1 MTMMQSQAASQSESS
16 SSSSSSSSS
25 AQIQPSV
32 ASVHFKARCENLGHG
47 EDVYMVPLEDS
58 EVENEDAA
66 ADGDAN
72 ANSNEPIPP
81 PSPMHRHKMIPLYTT
96 AQSYPWYSTLSSL
109 AMSVPVSPVS
119 PVAATSAAP
128 RGPGG
133 RKLFSDAYR
142 DAPATSREFR
152 YRYAVFRAGV
162 FYRWEHDDDENFVD
176 TSNSEDAMTLENTS
190 ANRRHLEGADAA
202 AALANDSDAM
212 DLDPTTT
219 TTTGGGEH
227 HYSYHVLPIRFL
239 HPGETYVVHDV
250 LGKRKGQKPDIY
262 HKRPLHHHSGGGH
275 EYVGVAGSGAAKKEE
290 EASSPAASSPPPAAV
305 TPRTAG
311 RKKVGFAPSPPT
323 VHPLRARDQD
333 DGSGGGGSS
342 SSSSSASTSSASSS
356 SPTRRSLGEA
366 VQLNATDGLVVVSAF
381 LPVVVHR
388 DDATGVWTADWDFEA
403 LLSMQ
408 THLRVTRVGVVKWKG
423 WHGNYNSSSKTNN
436 SNSSSNNTNDGP
448 EPAAE
453 ESGVPINERH
463 LVEECLRPF
472 NCVPVWID
480 PMIFGEMYNG
490 FCKGILWPVLHNVT
504 SVYAS
509 HAAKD
514 DADALHQQGGDGEI
528 SSSSNQQ
535 FSELCRDDVEQGPI
549 HGGRGREKE
558 LWSAYNQVNRKFSE
572 VVVQCFNEGDLVWI
586 HGFHL
591 LILPSYLTRRIPMA
605 KIGIFLHT
613 PFPSSEIFRT
623 LWCREDLL
631 RGMLN
636 ADQVGFHLF
645 EYARHFLTCCRR
657 LLGLNYGMI
666 PDASGNG
673 GYTLAIDTNGRH
685 VAVTSIHA
693 GIEPPVLHQIL
704 RHESVVR
711 EAASIRA
718 RHPGKTIFCSI
729 DRLESLKGIP
739 LKFLAM
745 ERFLKRCPEWIGRI
759 VLIQVGITAWER
771 GDDYIKTR
779 DEVVEQVQRINAIWP
794 GTIQFQET
802 PDWRMRLQQ
811 RMALMK
817 ASDVVLVTPIRDG
830 LNLIP
835 LEFTVAHQDTLVPA
849 VSQADGNRRRGLV
862 ILSEFASCTRVMRGA
877 LHVNPWKISEIAQAF
892 QQALVMTD
900 EERLK
905 RVTCASEFVTRVTTQ
920 RWALAVMLDLKGVHK
935 SVNPVQYSGAGLGL
949 GFRLLGMDVGYESL
963 NFKAV
968 AKAYKMAKNRLIL
981 FDYGGTITSNENLD
995 NLSRFRMV
1003 KTRSNHSE
1011 PTAEMIQTI
1020 QDLCDDKKNT
1030 VFCVSG
1036 KERHSLIKTLGHIP
1050 NLGLAAEHGMY
1061 ISWPE
1066 PTAKN
1071 RRGGGGGLMFDKTKR
1086 KKKKKRRWDTLVPIS
1101 DRTWRS
1107 LTMSIMEVYAS
1118 RTHGSYIEETE
1129 MKVLWQYR
1137 DADLEF
1143 GYLQARELEDHLS
1156 NVLRNYPVDILH
1168 GGVEEGGY
1176 VEVRPKGV
1184 NKGVFAMKAICYWDK
1199 LRGDSGGSGGGQI
1212 DFALVLGD
1220 DHCDEPMLSVM
1231 RQVGQRVQGS
1241 GPELPMTMRLV
1252 DVSVCD
1258 PNVSSDA
1265 EIFTC
1270 TVGKKPSAASNYLQ
1284 DVSEVEELLQALV
1297 KVSKNPNA
1305 SKSMLDLM
1313 LESQHQIDEAAAFGS
1328 TTEPGGALM
1337 NESTSRL
1344 RTSAV
1349 AGSLGEFLGGIDD
1362 AEEDDMFF

>member
-1 MTMMQSQAASQSESS
+1 MVKIVPDVATPTQGRQLFSNAYRNQGTKSKTTSNSASTSNSTGTSNTNTSSNTSS
-16 SSSSSSSSS
+16 SSSTSTSSGSSSGE
-25 AQIQPSV
+25 
-32 ASVHFKARCENLGHG
+32 FK
-47 EDVYMVPLEDS
+47 
-58 EVENEDAA
+58 
-66 ADGDAN
+66 
-72 ANSNEPIPP
+72 
-81 PSPMHRHKMIPLYTT
+81 
-96 AQSYPWYSTLSSL
+96 
-109 AMSVPVSPVS
+109 
-119 PVAATSAAP
+119 
-128 RGPGG
+128 
-133 RKLFSDAYR
+133 
-142 DAPATSREFR
+142 

-162 FYRWEHDDDENFVD
+162 FHRWENADDENFVS
-176 TSNSEDAMTLENTS
+176 TSNTEDQETSRNTS
-190 ANRRHLEGADAA
+190 VNSDGNGTTVDA
-202 AALANDSDAM
+202 DAM
-212 DLDPTTT
+212 DLDRPD
-219 TTTGGGEH
+219 
-227 HYSYHVLPIRFL
+227 SSSMPSSSSLDYHVLPL
-239 HPGETYVVHDV
+239 QLLLPGETYIVNDV

-262 HKRPLHHHSGGGH
+262 HKKTLHTGDAS
-275 EYVGVAGSGAAKKEE
+275 YIGVTGSGAEAPPEKSDTATGTRSKRSKK
-290 EASSPAASSPPPAAV
+290 S
-305 TPRTAG
+305 
-311 RKKVGFAPSPPT
+311 VGFAPTPIVPSS
-323 VHPLRARDQD
+323 HHENRNNRQQHQQQQSSAM
-333 DGSGGGGSS
+333 DGSGNTNSNSNSGSTF
-342 SSSSSASTSSASSS
+342 ATNA
-356 SPTRRSLGEA
+356 TRRSVGEA

-381 LPVVVHR
+381 LPVVVNR
-388 DDATGVWTADWDFEA
+388 CETSQIPKWTADWDYEA

-423 WHGNYNSSSKTNN
+423 WHGNYNPKTSNN
-436 SNSSSNNTNDGP
+436 NNTNNTNNNTNNDP
-448 EPAAE
+448 NLQEQQQSE
-453 ESGVPINERH
+453 EYGVPIGERY

-472 NCVPVWID
+472 HCVPVWID
-480 PMIFGEMYNG
+480 PLVFGEMYNG

-514 DADALHQQGGDGEI
+514 DTDALNPEDIDE
-528 SSSSNQQ
+528 SNGKQQ

-591 LILPSYLTRRIPMA
+591 LILPSYLTRRISMA

-613 PFPSSEIFRT
+613 PLPSSEIFRT

-673 GYTLAIDTNGRH
+673 GYILAIDTNGRH

-693 GIEPPVLHQIL
+693 GIEPPVLNQIL
-704 RHESVVR
+704 QHESVAR
-711 EAASIRA
+711 EAAMIRA

-729 DRLESLKGIP
+729 GRLESLKGIP

-745 ERFLKRCPEWIGRI
+745 ELFLKRCPEWIGKI
-759 VLIQVGITAWER
+759 VLIQIGITAWER

-779 DEVVEQVQRINAIWP
+779 NEVVEQVRRINAMWP
-794 GTIQFQET
+794 GTIQFQEA
-802 PDWRMRLQQ
+802 PDWKMRLQQ
-811 RMALMK
+811 RMALMR

-835 LEFTVAHQDTLVPA
+835 LEFTVAHQDTLVPS
-849 VSQADGNRRRGLV
+849 VRQADGGRRRGLV

-877 LHVNPWKISEIAQAF
+877 LHVNPWRISEIAQAF
-892 QQALVMTD
+892 QQALTMSD

-949 GFRLLGMDVGYESL
+949 GFRLLGMDVGFESL
-963 NFKAV
+963 DFKAV
-968 AKAYKMAKNRLIL
+968 AKAYKMSSQRLIL

-1003 KTRSNHSE
+1003 KTRSHHSE
-1011 PTAEMIQTI
+1011 PTAEMIQAI
-1020 QDLCDDKKNT
+1020 QDLCNDKKNT
-1030 VFCVSG
+1030 VFVVSG

-1061 ISWPE
+1061 ISWPG
-1066 PTAKN
+1066 PPAKSGSTI
-1071 RRGGGGGLMFDKTKR
+1071 GGFGYSRT
-1086 KKKKKRRWDTLVPIS
+1086 KKKKRHWDTLVPIS

-1107 LTMSIMEVYAS
+1107 ITMSIMEVYAS

-1156 NVLRNYPVDILH
+1156 NVLRSYPVDILH

-1184 NKGVFAMKAICYWDK
+1184 NKGVFAMKAICCYDK
-1199 LRGDSGGSGGGQI
+1199 LSSKSDASV

-1231 RQVGQRVQGS
+1231 RQVGHRVHGGNAS
-1241 GPELPMTMRLV
+1241 ELPMTIRLV
-1252 DVSVCD
+1252 DVSPCD
-1258 PNVSSDA
+1258 TNVSNDA

-1270 TVGKKPSAASNYLQ
+1270 TVGKKPSAAANYLQ

-1313 LESQHQIDEAAAFGS
+1313 MMSAPPAAQMPFGGSSS
-1328 TTEPGGALM
+1328 TM
-1337 NESTSRL
+1337 
-1344 RTSAV
+1344 V

-1362 AEEDDMFF
+1362 AVEEDMFF

>member
-1 MTMMQSQAASQSESS
+1 M
-16 SSSSSSSSS
+16 
-25 AQIQPSV
+25 
-32 ASVHFKARCENLGHG
+32 N
-47 EDVYMVPLEDS
+47 
-58 EVENEDAA
+58 
-66 ADGDAN
+66 
-72 ANSNEPIPP
+72 
-81 PSPMHRHKMIPLYTT
+81 
-96 AQSYPWYSTLSSL
+96 
-109 AMSVPVSPVS
+109 
-119 PVAATSAAP
+119 
-128 RGPGG
+128 
-133 RKLFSDAYR
+133 
-142 DAPATSREFR
+142 
-152 YRYAVFRAGV
+152 
-162 FYRWEHDDDENFVD
+162 
-176 TSNSEDAMTLENTS
+176 
-190 ANRRHLEGADAA
+190 
-202 AALANDSDAM
+202 
-212 DLDPTTT
+212 
-219 TTTGGGEH
+219 
-227 HYSYHVLPIRFL
+227 HVI
-239 HPGETYVVHDV
+239 V
-250 LGKRKGQKPDIY
+250 I
-262 HKRPLHHHSGGGH
+262 
-275 EYVGVAGSGAAKKEE
+275 
-290 EASSPAASSPPPAAV
+290 
-305 TPRTAG
+305 
-311 RKKVGFAPSPPT
+311 
-323 VHPLRARDQD
+323 
-333 DGSGGGGSS
+333 
-342 SSSSSASTSSASSS
+342 
-356 SPTRRSLGEA
+356 
-366 VQLNATDGLVVVSAF
+366 VVV
-381 LPVVVHR
+381 VVTLFR
-388 DDATGVWTADWDFEA
+388 
-403 LLSMQ
+403 
-408 THLRVTRVGVVKWKG
+408 
-423 WHGNYNSSSKTNN
+423 
-436 SNSSSNNTNDGP
+436 
-448 EPAAE
+448 
-453 ESGVPINERH
+453 
-463 LVEECLRPF
+463 
-472 NCVPVWID
+472 
-480 PMIFGEMYNG
+480 YNG

-514 DADALHQQGGDGEI
+514 DADALNRGGDEL
-528 SSSSNQQ
+528 SSSNQQ

-704 RHESVVR
+704 RHESVAR
-711 EAASIRA
+711 EAANIRA

-779 DEVVEQVQRINAIWP
+779 EEVAEQVLRINATWP

-802 PDWRMRLQQ
+802 PEWRMRLQQ
-811 RMALMK
+811 RMALMR

-835 LEFTVAHQDTLVPA
+835 LEFTVAHQDALNPA
-849 VSQADGNRRRGLV
+849 VRQTDGNRPRGLV

-968 AKAYKMAKNRLIL
+968 AKAYKMAKQRLIL

-1011 PTAEMIQTI
+1011 PTVEMIQTI
-1020 QDLCDDKKNT
+1020 QDLCNDKKNT

-1066 PTAKN
+1066 PTGYTKKN
-1071 RRGGGGGLMFDKTKR
+1071 TGLMFDKKR
-1086 KKKKKRRWDTLVPIS
+1086 KKKKRHWDTLVPIS

-1199 LRGDSGGSGGGQI
+1199 LREGGGQI

-1231 RQVGQRVQGS
+1231 RQVGQRVHGS

-1258 PNVSSDA
+1258 PNISNDA

-1305 SKSMLDLM
+1305 SKSMMDLM
-1313 LESQHQIDEAAAFGS
+1313 LESQQHHQQQLENAAPFGMEPPEA
-1328 TTEPGGALM
+1328 P
-1337 NESTSRL
+1337 L
-1344 RTSAV
+1344 RSNVV

>member
-1 MTMMQSQAASQSESS
+1 MRRT
-16 SSSSSSSSS
+16 SSS
-25 AQIQPSV
+25 AGRMANPSASTAPPPSTGATSTSTSTTSTTASASSALPQPTV
-32 ASVHFKARCENLGHG
+32 ASVHFKARCETLGHG
-47 EDVYMVPLEDS
+47 EDVYMVPLDN
-58 EVENEDAA
+58 NETDN
-66 ADGDAN
+66 DDDDDDNGEKGN
-72 ANSNEPIPP
+72 P
-81 PSPMHRHKMIPLYTT
+81 PSPAHRHKMIPLYTT
-96 AQSYPWYSTLSSL
+96 SQSYPWYSTLSSL
-109 AMSVPVSPVS
+109 AMPIVNMAMAMDSSGIGVATNTNTNTNTNSP
-119 PVAATSAAP
+119 
-128 RGPGG
+128 G
-133 RKLFSDAYR
+133 RQLFNAYR
-142 DAPATSREFR
+142 NPAPQQRKEFR
-152 YRYAVFRAGV
+152 YRYAVFRAGA
-162 FYRWEHDDDENFVD
+162 FHRWESDEDENFCP
-176 TSNSEDAMTLENTS
+176 TSNEEDPNTLVNTEVNAHHHDGS
-190 ANRRHLEGADAA
+190 GGNNNNNNNNSSSSDTDSDT
-202 AALANDSDAM
+202 ALAIKSDAM
-212 DLDPTTT
+212 VLEDNNNNKKD
-219 TTTGGGEH
+219 
-227 HYSYHVLPIRFL
+227 YHVLPLRFL
-239 HPGETYVVHDV
+239 HPGETYIVNDV

-262 HKRPLHHHSGGGH
+262 HKKTLHTGNHQ
-275 EYVGVAGSGAAKKEE
+275 YVGVEGSGTCPKNSSAALKATAAAAATPQISNSKKSVGF
-290 EASSPAASSPPPAAV
+290 AVPPPARKQAFGNLEK
-305 TPRTAG
+305 TAFHNNNNNNNNNHSSNTTNTNTTA
-311 RKKVGFAPSPPT
+311 RKSF
-323 VHPLRARDQD
+323 
-333 DGSGGGGSS
+333 
-342 SSSSSASTSSASSS
+342 
-356 SPTRRSLGEA
+356 GEA

-388 DDATGVWTADWDFEA
+388 DETSETPKWSADWDYEA

-423 WHGNYNSSSKTNN
+423 WHGNYNANN
-436 SNSSSNNTNDGP
+436 NNSSSNNNNSTSKDGT
-448 EPAAE
+448 E
-453 ESGVPINERH
+453 EQQGQSEHYGVPIEERH

-480 PMIFGEMYNG
+480 PLVFGEMYNG

-509 HAAKD
+509 HASKD
-514 DADALHQQGGDGEI
+514 DADAADQYG
-528 SSSSNQQ
+528 SNNEEQ
-535 FSELCRDDVEQGPI
+535 FTELCRDDVEQGPI

-558 LWSAYNQVNRKFSE
+558 LWAAYNNVNRKFSE

-591 LILPSYLTRRIPMA
+591 LILPSYLTRRISMA

-693 GIEPPVLHQIL
+693 GIEPPVLNQIL
-704 RHESVVR
+704 RHVSVSR
-711 EAASIRA
+711 EAAMIRA

-739 LKFLAM
+739 VKMLAM
-745 ERFLKRCPEWIGRI
+745 ERFLKRCPEWVGKI

-779 DEVVEQVQRINAIWP
+779 NEVAQQVQRINEMWP
-794 GTIQFQET
+794 GTIQFQEA

-811 RMALMK
+811 RMSLMK

-835 LEFTVAHQDTLVPA
+835 LEFTIAHQDALISA
-849 VSQADGNRRRGLV
+849 VRQADGGRRRGLV

-892 QQALVMTD
+892 QQALTMSD

-949 GFRLLGMDVGYESL
+949 GFRLLGMDVGFESL

-968 AKAYKMAKNRLIL
+968 AKAYKMSSNRLIL

-1003 KTRSNHSE
+1003 KTRSHHSE

-1020 QDLCDDKKNT
+1020 QDLCNDKKNT
-1030 VFCVSG
+1030 VFVVSG

-1066 PTAKN
+1066 AGSSTSLS
-1071 RRGGGGGLMFDKTKR
+1071 GHSR
-1086 KKKKKRRWDTLVPIS
+1086 KKKRHWDTLVPIS

-1156 NVLRNYPVDILH
+1156 NVLRSYAVDILH

-1184 NKGVFAMKAICYWDK
+1184 NKGVFAMKAICTYDR
-1199 LRGDSGGSGGGQI
+1199 LVNENNTGNENVI

-1231 RQVGQRVQGS
+1231 RQVGHRVHGGNPS
-1241 GPELPMTMRLV
+1241 ELPMTMRLV
-1252 DVSVCD
+1252 DVSPCD
-1258 PNVSSDA
+1258 PNVSNEA

-1270 TVGKKPSAASNYLQ
+1270 TVGKKPSSAANYLQ

-1313 LESQHQIDEAAAFGS
+1313 MESPPITPTDISSYGQSS
-1328 TTEPGGALM
+1328 T
-1337 NESTSRL
+1337 N
-1344 RTSAV
+1344 V

-1362 AEEDDMFF
+1362 AVEDDMFF

>member
-1 MTMMQSQAASQSESS
+1 
-16 SSSSSSSSS
+16 
-25 AQIQPSV
+25 
-32 ASVHFKARCENLGHG
+32 
-47 EDVYMVPLEDS
+47 MVPLEADEKDTDDS
-58 EVENEDAA
+58 STTLTETTT
-66 ADGDAN
+66 
-72 ANSNEPIPP
+72 IPP
-81 PSPMHRHKMIPLYTT
+81 PSPIHRNKMIPLYTT

-109 AMSVPVSPVS
+109 AMPIFQQKQSLLAGLSGN
-119 PVAATSAAP
+119 TQ
-128 RGPGG
+128 GQG
-133 RKLFSDAYR
+133 RQLFSNNYKRGNSNSNSSNDN
-142 DAPATSREFR
+142 DNDDDSDNNGGEFR
-152 YRYAVFRAGV
+152 YRYAVYRAGV
-162 FYRWEHDDDENFVD
+162 FHRWENAEDENFVGTSD
-176 TSNSEDAMTLENTS
+176 PVTSQNTTSNSDAMELES
-190 ANRRHLEGADAA
+190 SADAA
-202 AALANDSDAM
+202 SNSNNSNSNTN
-212 DLDPTTT
+212 TTSNT
-219 TTTGGGEH
+219 T
-227 HYSYHVLPIRFL
+227 SNINYHVLPLRFL
-239 HPGETYVVHDV
+239 IAGETYIVNDV

-262 HKRPLHHHSGGGH
+262 HKKSLHGGNAS
-275 EYVGVAGSGAAKKEE
+275 YTGVAGSGAASLVHVPST
-290 EASSPAASSPPPAAV
+290 ASVKSAGALASTSMSASGGALESLAEID
-305 TPRTAG
+305 TTNKDTS
-311 RKKVGFAPSPPT
+311 RKKTVGFAPPPPSHSRK
-323 VHPLRARDQD
+323 VPFAM
-333 DGSGGGGSS
+333 GGGGRTGSGNGNGGGS
-342 SSSSSASTSSASSS
+342 NDNTSSANNSGVN
-356 SPTRRSLGEA
+356 RRGTGEA

-388 DDATGVWTADWDFEA
+388 DETSHTPKWTADWDYEA

-423 WHGNYNSSSKTNN
+423 WHGNYSYNNANNNTSNSNN
-436 SNSSSNNTNDGP
+436 SNNDSNSASDPNLDP
-448 EPAAE
+448 EE
-453 ESGVPINERH
+453 YGVPINERY

-472 NCVPVWID
+472 HCVPVWID
-480 PMIFGEMYNG
+480 PLVFGEMYNG
-490 FCKGILWPVLHNVT
+490 FCKGILWPVLHNSA

-514 DADALHQQGGDGEI
+514 DADAL
-528 SSSSNQQ
+528 NQENNESAAQ

-558 LWSAYNQVNRKFSE
+558 LWSAYTKVNHKFSE

-591 LILPSYLTRRIPMA
+591 LILPSYLTRRISMA

-666 PDASGNG
+666 PDASGNS

-693 GIEPPVLHQIL
+693 GIEPPVLNQIL
-704 RHESVVR
+704 QHRPVVQ
-711 EAASIRA
+711 EANMIRQK
-718 RHPGKTIFCSI
+718 HPGKTIFCSI

-745 ERFLKRCPEWIGRI
+745 ERFLKRCPEWVGKI

-779 DEVVEQVQRINAIWP
+779 NEVVEQVRRINAIWP
-794 GTIQFQET
+794 GTIQFQEA
-802 PDWRMRLQQ
+802 PDWKMRLQQ
-811 RMALMK
+811 RMAIMK
-817 ASDVVLVTPIRDG
+817 ASDVMLVTPIRDG

-835 LEFTVAHQDTLVPA
+835 LEFTIAHQDAP
-849 VSQADGNRRRGLV
+849 DRNGDPRRRGLV

-892 QQALVMTD
+892 QQALTMSD
-900 EERLK
+900 EERK
-905 RVTCASEFVTRVTTQ
+905 RRITCAKEFVTRVTTQ

-949 GFRLLGMDVGYESL
+949 GFRLLGMDVGFESL
-963 NFKAV
+963 DFKAV
-968 AKAYKMAKNRLIL
+968 AKAYKMSTNRLIL

-1003 KTRSNHSE
+1003 KTRSHHSE
-1011 PTAEMIQTI
+1011 PTPEMIQTI

-1030 VFCVSG
+1030 VFVVSG
-1036 KERHSLIKTLGHIP
+1036 KERHSLIKTMGHIP

-1066 PTAKN
+1066 RSGNSNANKSLTTSSSPH
-1071 RRGGGGGLMFDKTKR
+1071 
-1086 KKKKKRRWDTLVPIS
+1086 KKKKKRHWDTLVPIS
-1101 DRTWRS
+1101 DRAWRA
-1107 LTMSIMEVYAS
+1107 LAMSIMEVYAS

-1156 NVLRNYPVDILH
+1156 NVLRSYAVDILH

-1184 NKGVFAMKAICYWDK
+1184 NKGVFAMKAITHYGK
-1199 LRGDSGGSGGGQI
+1199 LVSNINSSGSSSSKGGGDMNSSNHNTMNASV

-1231 RQVGQRVQGS
+1231 RQIGHRVHG
-1241 GPELPMTMRLV
+1241 GNAAELPMTMRLV
-1252 DVSVCD
+1252 DVSLCD
-1258 PNVSSDA
+1258 ENVSSEA

-1313 LESQHQIDEAAAFGS
+1313 MEAPVLPPADFNLNALRPLSSSVSAYGGMMTGS
-1328 TTEPGGALM
+1328 K
-1337 NESTSRL
+1337 NHVS
-1344 RTSAV
+1344 
-1349 AGSLGEFLGGIDD
+1349 GSLGDFLGGIDD
-1362 AEEDDMFF
+1362 AEEEDMFF

>member
-1 MTMMQSQAASQSESS
+1 MNSSSGISNSGNIATSPSGSATAAAS
-16 SSSSSSSSS
+16 
-25 AQIQPSV
+25 APDV
-32 ASVHFKARCENLGHG
+32 ASVHFKARCERLGFG
-47 EDVYMVPLEDS
+47 EDVYLVPLDDDEYEDPAS
-58 EVENEDAA
+58 GSGGVT
-66 ADGDAN
+66 
-72 ANSNEPIPP
+72 PPP
-81 PSPMHRHKMIPLYTT
+81 PSPAGRNKMIPLYTT
-96 AQSYPWYSTLSSL
+96 ATSFPWYITLSSL
-109 AMSVPVSPVS
+109 PMTVVRSKPSPLGHGRTIFANKHKS
-119 PVAATSAAP
+119 NNNKNKNKMNNGNGNGNIDSTH
-128 RGPGG
+128 RG
-133 RKLFSDAYR
+133 
-142 DAPATSREFR
+142 EFR
-152 YRYAVFRAGV
+152 YRYAIFRAGS
-162 FYRWEHDDDENFVD
+162 FHRWECAEDENFVP
-176 TSNSEDAMTLENTS
+176 TSNNEDTLTCQNTS
-190 ANRRHLEGADAA
+190 VNTHSEVDDFADVVTDTAMEV
-202 AALANDSDAM
+202 DSDA
-212 DLDPTTT
+212 PSTASSSSPSETN
-219 TTTGGGEH
+219 
-227 HYSYHVLPIRFL
+227 YHALPLKFL
-239 HPGETYVVHDV
+239 LPGETYVVNDV

-262 HKRPLHHHSGGGH
+262 HKRTLHSGNSR
-275 EYVGVAGSGAAKKEE
+275 YVGVEGSGACTGERQQQE
-290 EASSPAASSPPPAAV
+290 RPQHRASSSEDYSSKPK
-305 TPRTAG
+305 
-311 RKKVGFAPSPPT
+311 RKSVGFAPELPSYANRRPT
-323 VHPLRARDQD
+323 QPL
-333 DGSGGGGSS
+333 
-342 SSSSSASTSSASSS
+342 SAEAGPQPGSSASSPS
-356 SPTRRSLGEA
+356 SRNRIGEP

-388 DDATGVWTADWDFEA
+388 CETSAVPKWTADWDYEA

-423 WHGNYNSSSKTNN
+423 WHGNYSTQQSSSV
-436 SNSSSNNTNDGP
+436 S
-448 EPAAE
+448 
-453 ESGVPINERH
+453 ESTGEGGGNQHQPSEHYGVPIHERH

-472 NCVPVWID
+472 HCVPVWID
-480 PMIFGEMYNG
+480 PLIFGEMYNG

-514 DADALHQQGGDGEI
+514 DADACIGDLNEDGE
-528 SSSSNQQ
+528 Q
-535 FSELCRDDVEQGPI
+535 FSEVCRDDVEQGPI

-591 LILPSYLTRRIPMA
+591 LILPSYLTRRISMA

-693 GIEPPVLHQIL
+693 GIEPPVLNQIL
-704 RHESVVR
+704 QHDRVAR
-711 EAASIRA
+711 EAAMIRA
-718 RHPGKTIFCSI
+718 RYPGKTIFCSI
-729 DRLESLKGIP
+729 ERLESLKGIP
-739 LKFLAM
+739 LKLLAI
-745 ERFLKRCPEWIGRI
+745 ERFLKRCPEWIGKI

-779 DEVVEQVQRINAIWP
+779 NEVTDQVQRINAMWP

-817 ASDVVLVTPIRDG
+817 ASDVCLVTPIRDG

-835 LEFTVAHQDTLVPA
+835 LEFTIAHQEALIPA
-849 VSQADGNRRRGLV
+849 VRQADGGRRRGLV
-862 ILSEFASCTRVMRGA
+862 VLSEFASCTRVMRGA

-892 QQALVMTD
+892 QQALTMTE

-949 GFRLLGMDVGYESL
+949 GFRLLGMDVGFESL
-963 NFKAV
+963 DFKAV
-968 AKAYKMAKNRLIL
+968 AKGYKMASNRLIL

-1003 KTRSNHSE
+1003 KTRIHHSE
-1011 PTAEMIQTI
+1011 PTPAMIETI
-1020 QDLCDDKKNT
+1020 QNLCSDKKNT
-1030 VFCVSG
+1030 VFVVSG

-1066 PTAKN
+1066 FKHGKDTDTSDSSD
-1071 RRGGGGGLMFDKTKR
+1071 RRMFSSFGGNLASSPRGVKRQHR
-1086 KKKKKRRWDTLVPIS
+1086 KKKRHWETLVPIS

-1156 NVLRNYPVDILH
+1156 NVLRSYPVDILH

-1184 NKGVFAMKAICYWDK
+1184 NKGVFAMKAICYFHK
-1199 LRGDSGGSGGGQI
+1199 LRAKPDALV

-1231 RQVGQRVQGS
+1231 RQIGHRARGGRAS
-1241 GPELPMTMRLV
+1241 DLPKTMRLV
-1252 DVSVCD
+1252 DVSICD
-1258 PNVSSDA
+1258 PNVSNDA
-1265 EIFTC
+1265 EVFTC
-1270 TVGKKPSAASNYLQ
+1270 TVGKKPSAAANYLQ
-1284 DVSEVEELLQALV
+1284 DPSEVEELLQALV

-1313 LESQHQIDEAAAFGS
+1313 MEAPPPDPTPMVYMGEK
-1328 TTEPGGALM
+1328 T
-1337 NESTSRL
+1337 
-1344 RTSAV
+1344 V

-1362 AEEDDMFF
+1362 DGVEEDMFF

>member
-1 MTMMQSQAASQSESS
+1 MS
-16 SSSSSSSSS
+16 
-25 AQIQPSV
+25 
-32 ASVHFKARCENLGHG
+32 
-47 EDVYMVPLEDS
+47 
-58 EVENEDAA
+58 
-66 ADGDAN
+66 
-72 ANSNEPIPP
+72 
-81 PSPMHRHKMIPLYTT
+81 T
-96 AQSYPWYSTLSSL
+96 AVSL
-109 AMSVPVSPVS
+109 
-119 PVAATSAAP
+119 
-128 RGPGG
+128 
-133 RKLFSDAYR
+133 
-142 DAPATSREFR
+142 
-152 YRYAVFRAGV
+152 
-162 FYRWEHDDDENFVD
+162 
-176 TSNSEDAMTLENTS
+176 
-190 ANRRHLEGADAA
+190 
-202 AALANDSDAM
+202 
-212 DLDPTTT
+212 
-219 TTTGGGEH
+219 
-227 HYSYHVLPIRFL
+227 
-239 HPGETYVVHDV
+239 
-250 LGKRKGQKPDIY
+250 
-262 HKRPLHHHSGGGH
+262 
-275 EYVGVAGSGAAKKEE
+275 
-290 EASSPAASSPPPAAV
+290 
-305 TPRTAG
+305 
-311 RKKVGFAPSPPT
+311 
-323 VHPLRARDQD
+323 
-333 DGSGGGGSS
+333 
-342 SSSSSASTSSASSS
+342 
-356 SPTRRSLGEA
+356 RS
-366 VQLNATDGLVVVSAF
+366 
-381 LPVVVHR
+381 
-388 DDATGVWTADWDFEA
+388 
-403 LLSMQ
+403 
-408 THLRVTRVGVVKWKG
+408 
-423 WHGNYNSSSKTNN
+423 
-436 SNSSSNNTNDGP
+436 
-448 EPAAE
+448 
-453 ESGVPINERH
+453 
-463 LVEECLRPF
+463 
-472 NCVPVWID
+472 VWID
-480 PMIFGEMYNG
+480 PLIFGEMYNG
-490 FCKGILWPVLHNVT
+490 FCKGILWPILHNNS

-514 DADALHQQGGDGEI
+514 DADALNNDGNDN
-528 SSSSNQQ
+528 SNQQQ
-535 FSELCRDDVEQGPI
+535 FSELCRDDVEVGPI

-591 LILPSYLTRRIPMA
+591 LILPSYLTRRISMA

-666 PDASGNG
+666 PDASGKG

-693 GIEPPVLHQIL
+693 GIEPPVLNQIL
-704 RHESVVR
+704 RHESVSR
-711 EAASIRA
+711 EASMIRA

-739 LKFLAM
+739 LKILAM
-745 ERFLKRCPEWIGRI
+745 ERFLKRCPEWIGKI

-779 DEVVEQVQRINAIWP
+779 NEVVEQVQRVNAMWP
-794 GTIQFQET
+794 GTIRFQEA

-835 LEFTVAHQDTLVPA
+835 LEFTIAHQDALLPDVRK
-849 VSQADGNRRRGLV
+849 ADGGRRRGLV

-877 LHVNPWKISEIAQAF
+877 LHVNPWKISEIALAF
-892 QQALVMTD
+892 QQALTMSD

-949 GFRLLGMDVGYESL
+949 GFRLLGMDVGFESL
-963 NFKAV
+963 NFKHV
-968 AKAYKMAKNRLIL
+968 AKAYKISSNRLIL

-1003 KTRSNHSE
+1003 KTRSHHSE

-1020 QDLCDDKKNT
+1020 QDLCNDKKNT
-1030 VFCVSG
+1030 VFVVSG

-1061 ISWPE
+1061 ISWPG
-1066 PTAKN
+1066 PPDSNKN
-1071 RRGGGGGLMFDKTKR
+1071 DGGFTSSSSTRKR
-1086 KKKKKRRWDTLVPIS
+1086 KKKRHWDTLVPIS

-1156 NVLRNYPVDILH
+1156 NVLRSYAVDILH

-1184 NKGVFAMKAICYWDK
+1184 NKGVFAMKAICHYDK
-1199 LRGDSGGSGGGQI
+1199 LKSKSSSSNNSNNSGNSKNSDASV

-1231 RQVGQRVQGS
+1231 RQVGHRVHG
-1241 GPELPMTMRLV
+1241 GNAADLPMPMRLV
-1252 DVSVCD
+1252 DVSICD
-1258 PNVSSDA
+1258 PNVSNEA

-1270 TVGKKPSAASNYLQ
+1270 TVGKKPSSAANYLQ

-1313 LESQHQIDEAAAFGS
+1313 MEAPKPMEASLTTSSAFGNSS
-1328 TTEPGGALM
+1328 TM
-1337 NESTSRL
+1337 
-1344 RTSAV
+1344 V

-1362 AEEDDMFF
+1362 AVEDDMFF